1 MPEKTYT
8 LNHLNTAFK
17 QQVRG
22 NSASTGISI
31 DTTVKL
37 SVAREQ
43 RGRVDYGCVTIDTE
57 IDRKGKNA
65 KKKNQDLT
73 CLYKGS

>member
-8 LNHLNTAFK
+8 PNHLNTAFK

-37 SVAREQ
+37 SAGKEQ
-43 RGRVDYGCVTIDTE
+43 RGRVDYGHVPIDTE
-57 IDRKGKNA
+57 IDREGKNT
-65 KKKNQDLT
+65 KKKNQALT
-73 CLYKGS
+73 FLYKRN